1 MQRFDSV
8 YYKEDHIILVQTLY
22 YSMCPST
29 KLSASPLRG
38 PSEKNGSMATPP
50 TKNVKILAKHLL
62 DANKSFQFWT
72 SFRRS
77 SLNEWIDNDQ
87 TYTHSDII
95 DLLKQMQNSSFETRQ
110 PIIRACEK
118 I

>member
-1 MQRFDSV
+1 
-8 YYKEDHIILVQTLY
+8 
-22 YSMCPST
+22 MCPSI
-29 KLSASPLRG
+29 KLSPSPLRG
-38 PSEKNGSMATPP
+38 LSEKNGSMATPP

-77 SLNEWIDNDQ
+77 SLNEWIDDDQ

-95 DLLKQMQNSSFETRQ
+95 DFLKQLQNNSFENRK

-118 I
+118 NLKL